1 MTGTERPA
9 AATVV
14 DVPTAAAMLGIGRTL
29 AYHLVRTG
37 QWPTPLI
44 RVGRLIKVPTK
55 PLLEYV
61 NGGARDGAQTVR
73 PRRSNADLAVQ
84 RRSRNRRPPE
94 GDRVEPM
101 TPR

>member
-1 MTGTERPA
+1 MEMKGATMTGTERPA
-9 AATVV
+9 VAAVV

-61 NGGARDGAQTVR
+61 NGGAGDGAQTVY
-73 PRRSNADLAVQ
+73 L
-84 RRSRNRRPPE
+84 
-94 GDRVEPM
+94 
-101 TPR
+101 